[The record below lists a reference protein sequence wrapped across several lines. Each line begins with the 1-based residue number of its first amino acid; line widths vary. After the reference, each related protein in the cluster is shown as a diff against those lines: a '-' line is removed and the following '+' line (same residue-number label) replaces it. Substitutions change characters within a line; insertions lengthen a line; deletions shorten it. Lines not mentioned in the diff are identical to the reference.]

1 MQPCPRVL
9 EVCPLWL
16 WQNSY
21 DMMLDN
27 DHHKDNSYNNNAL
40 RNEADI
46 DNDNAESAGV
56 SQEKEE
62 STG

>member
-1 MQPCPRVL
+1 
-9 EVCPLWL
+9 
-16 WQNSY
+16 
-21 DMMLDN
+21 MMLDN